1 MIHKIYMHKQ
11 DVYEFIM
18 FTIASAV
25 MVIGIY
31 FFKFPNHFSFGG
43 VSGISIVLAEL
54 LPRTPGNINLI
65 INMFLLVVGFLVF
78 GKKFGVRLHI

>member
-11 DVYEFIM
+11 DIYEYVM
-18 FTIASAV
+18 FTIAAAV

-43 VSGISIVLAEL
+43 VSGISIVLAAL
-54 LPRTPGNINLI
+54 LPHTPGNINLV
-65 INMFLLVVGFLVF
+65 INIFLLVL
-78 GKKFGVRLHI
+78 